1 MATPAIYRVENGR
14 EFRASLKRIEN
25 GLEDLKA
32 THLKIAGVIASA
44 GRAKAPQGPSGR
56 TAASVRPG
64 ATQRASIV
72 RAGRAS
78 LPYVPRDHYGDP
90 PSGSIAPNPWLIDA
104 AQETEPRW
112 FAIYEHDVEA
122 LINRA

>member
-1 MATPAIYRVENGR
+1 MTTSAIYRVEGGTQL
-14 EFRASLKRIEN
+14 RAGLKRVEG

-32 THLKIAGVIASA
+32 THLKIAGVIA
-44 GRAKAPQGPSGR
+44 GRARTKAPQGPTGR

-90 PSGSIAPNPWLIDA
+90 PGGSIAPNPWLIDA
-104 AQETEPRW
+104 AQETEPQW
-112 FAIYEHDVEA
+112 FAIYEHDIEV
-122 LINRA
+122 LIDRF